1 MTYNINKQY
10 TFSFYDAMLN
20 VDNDYYKPVK
30 YINLNNNNANYDYYE
45 SKTNKNMKV
54 KQYLLLIKPH
64 LSNLIE
70 NYRCKMNKCS
80 IQLSMSVNFLISNF
94 KKYTRVF
101 DLTTNFEEFDF
112 YDDTNNII
120 TSLITSLINDY
131 KNKKA
136 ECDLLFSHISLFSYY
151 FRRIDSKL

>member
-1 MTYNINKQY
+1 MTHNINKQY
-10 TFSFYDAMLN
+10 TFYFYDAMLN
-20 VDNDYYKPVK
+20 VDDDYYKVVK
-30 YINLNNNNANYDYYE
+30 YINLNNSDANYDYYE

-64 LSNLIE
+64 LSDLID

-94 KKYTRVF
+94 KKDTRVF

-112 YDDTNNII
+112 YDDTNNIA
-120 TSLITSLINDY
+120 TSLIPSLINYY
-131 KNKKA
+131 KN
-136 ECDLLFSHISLFSYY
+136 
-151 FRRIDSKL
+151 

>member
-1 MTYNINKQY
+1 M
-10 TFSFYDAMLN
+10 
-20 VDNDYYKPVK
+20 K
-30 YINLNNNNANYDYYE
+30 YINLNNNDGNYDYYE

-64 LSNLIE
+64 FSDLID

-80 IQLSMSVNFLISNF
+80 IQLSMSVNFFNSNF
-94 KKYTRVF
+94 IQDTRAY
-101 DLTTNFEEFDF
+101 DLTTNFEEFGF

-120 TSLITSLINDY
+120 TSLITFLINDY

-136 ECDLLFSHISLFSYY
+136 ECCLLSSHISLFSYY
-151 FRRIDSKL
+151 VHRIDNKL

>member
-10 TFSFYDAMLN
+10 TFYFYDAMLN
-20 VDNDYYKPVK
+20 VDDDYYKVVK
-30 YINLNNNNANYDYYE
+30 YINLNNSDANYDYYE

-64 LSNLIE
+64 LSDLID

-94 KKYTRVF
+94 IKDTRVF

-112 YDDTNNII
+112 YDDINNII

-131 KNKKA
+131 KNENA
-136 ECDLLFSHISLFSYY
+136 ECGLLFSHISLFSYY
-151 FRRIDSKL
+151 VHRIDNKL

>member
-1 MTYNINKQY
+1 MTYNIHKQY
-10 TFSFYDAMLN
+10 TFPFYDAMLN
-20 VDNDYYKPVK
+20 VDNDYYKPMK
-30 YINLNNNNANYDYYE
+30 YINLYNDDANYDYYE
-45 SKTNKNMKV
+45 SKTIENVKV

-64 LSNLIE
+64 LSDLID

-94 KKYTRVF
+94 KKDTRVF

-112 YDDTNNII
+112 YDETNNII
-120 TSLITSLINDY
+120 TSLITSLINNY

-136 ECDLLFSHISLFSYY
+136 ECGLLFSQIRLFSYY
-151 FRRIDSKL
+151 VHRIDKKL

>member
-10 TFSFYDAMLN
+10 TFSFYDAILN
-20 VDNDYYKPVK
+20 VDNDYYKPVN
-30 YINLNNNNANYDYYE
+30 YINLNNNDANYDYFE
-45 SKTNKNMKV
+45 NKTNKNMKV

-64 LSNLIE
+64 LSDLID

-80 IQLSMSVNFLISNF
+80 IQLSMSVNLLISNF
-94 KKYTRVF
+94 KKYTCVF
-101 DLTTNFEEFDF
+101 DQTTNFGEFDF

-136 ECDLLFSHISLFSYY
+136 ECGLLFNHISVFSYCVH
-151 FRRIDSKL
+151 RIDNKN

>member
-10 TFSFYDAMLN
+10 TFFFYDAMLN

-64 LSNLIE
+64 LSDLID

-94 KKYTRVF
+94 KKDTRVF
-101 DLTTNFEEFDF
+101 DLTTNFQKFDF

-120 TSLITSLINDY
+120 TSLITSLINDW
-131 KNKKA
+131 KNEKA
-136 ECDLLFSHISLFSYY
+136 ECSLLFSHRCS
-151 FRRIDSKL
+151 

>member
-30 YINLNNNNANYDYYE
+30 YINLNNNDANYDYYE

-54 KQYLLLIKPH
+54 KQSLLLIKPH
-64 LSNLIE
+64 LSDLID
-70 NYRCKMNKCS
+70 NYRCKMNECS
-80 IQLSMSVNFLISNF
+80 IQLSMSVNFLISNS
-94 KKYTRVF
+94 KNYTRVF
-101 DLTTNFEEFDF
+101 DLTTNFQEFDF
-112 YDDTNNII
+112 YDDTDNII

-136 ECDLLFSHISLFSYY
+136 ECGLLFSHISLFSYY
-151 FRRIDSKL
+151 VHRIDNKL

>member
-1 MTYNINKQY
+1 MTHNINKQY
-10 TFSFYDAMLN
+10 TFYFYDAMLN
-20 VDNDYYKPVK
+20 VDDDYYKPLK
-30 YINLNNNNANYDYYE
+30 YINLNNNDANYNYYE

-64 LSNLIE
+64 LSDLID

-94 KKYTRVF
+94 KKDTRVF

-112 YDDTNNII
+112 YDDTNNIA
-120 TSLITSLINDY
+120 TSLIPSLINYY
-131 KNKKA
+131 KN
-136 ECDLLFSHISLFSYY
+136 
-151 FRRIDSKL
+151 

>member
-1 MTYNINKQY
+1 
-10 TFSFYDAMLN
+10 
-20 VDNDYYKPVK
+20 
-30 YINLNNNNANYDYYE
+30 
-45 SKTNKNMKV
+45 MKV

-64 LSNLIE
+64 LSDLID

-80 IQLSMSVNFLISNF
+80 IQLSMSIDFWISNF
-94 KKYTRVF
+94 IKDTRVF

-136 ECDLLFSHISLFSYY
+136 ECGLSFSHTSLFSYY
-151 FRRIDSKL
+151 VHRIENKL

>member
-30 YINLNNNNANYDYYE
+30 YISLNNNDANYDDYE

-151 FRRIDSKL
+151 VHRIDSKL

>member
-1 MTYNINKQY
+1 MSHNINKQY
-10 TFSFYDAMLN
+10 TFSFYVAMLN
-20 VDNDYYKPVK
+20 VDDDYYKPVK
-30 YINLNNNNANYDYYE
+30 YINLNNNDANYDYYE

-64 LSNLIE
+64 LSDLID

-94 KKYTRVF
+94 TKDTRVF
-101 DLTTNFEEFDF
+101 DLRTNFEEFDF
-112 YDDTNNII
+112 YDDTNSII
-120 TSLITSLINDY
+120 TSLMTSLINDY

-136 ECDLLFSHISLFSYY
+136 ECGLLFVHISLFSYY
-151 FRRIDSKL
+151 VHRIDNKL

>member
-1 MTYNINKQY
+1 MYNINKQY

-20 VDNDYYKPVK
+20 VDDDYYKPMK
-30 YINLNNNNANYDYYE
+30 YIN
-45 SKTNKNMKV
+45 TMITMKV
-54 KQYLLLIKPH
+54 KQIKTWKWNNILLIKPH
-64 LSNLIE
+64 LSDLID
-70 NYRCKMNKCS
+70 NYRCKINKCS

-94 KKYTRVF
+94 KKDTRVF

-112 YDDTNNII
+112 YDDTNNFI

-136 ECDLLFSHISLFSYY
+136 ECGLLFSHISLFSYY
-151 FRRIDSKL
+151 VHRIDNKL

>member
-30 YINLNNNNANYDYYE
+30 YINLNNNDANYDHYE
-45 SKTNKNMKV
+45 SKANKNMKV

-64 LSNLIE
+64 LPDLID
-70 NYRCKMNKCS
+70 NYRCKINKCS

-94 KKYTRVF
+94 KKDACVI
-101 DLTTNFEEFDF
+101 DLTTN

-136 ECDLLFSHISLFSYY
+136 ECGLLFSHILVY
-151 FRRIDSKL
+151 FLTMFIE

>member
-30 YINLNNNNANYDYYE
+30 YINLNNNDANYDYYE

-64 LSNLIE
+64 LSDLID

-80 IQLSMSVNFLISNF
+80 IQLRMSVNFLISNF
-94 KKYTRVF
+94 KKDKRVF
-101 DLTTNFEEFDF
+101 DLTTNFQEFDF
-112 YDDTNNII
+112 HDDTNNII
-120 TSLITSLINDY
+120 TSLITSLIND
-131 KNKKA
+131 
-136 ECDLLFSHISLFSYY
+136 
-151 FRRIDSKL
+151 

>member
-1 MTYNINKQY
+1 MTYKINKQY

-20 VDNDYYKPVK
+20 VDDDYYKPVK
-30 YINLNNNNANYDYYE
+30 YINLNNNDANYDYYE

-64 LSNLIE
+64 LSDLID

-94 KKYTRVF
+94 TKDTRVF

-120 TSLITSLINDY
+120 TSLITSLINNY

-136 ECDLLFSHISLFSYY
+136 EYGLIFNHISLFSYY
-151 FRRIDSKL
+151 AHRIDNKL

>member
-10 TFSFYDAMLN
+10 TFFFYDAMLN

-54 KQYLLLIKPH
+54 KQCILLIKIH
-64 LSNLIE
+64 LSDIID
-70 NYRCKMNKCS
+70 NYRCKMNNCS
-80 IQLSMSVNFLISNF
+80 IQVSMSVNFLISNF

-101 DLTTNFEEFDF
+101 YITNNFEKFDF

-120 TSLITSLINDY
+120 TSLITSLINDC

-136 ECDLLFSHISLFSYY
+136 ECSLLFSHRCS
-151 FRRIDSKL
+151 

>member
-20 VDNDYYKPVK
+20 VDDDYYKPVK

-45 SKTNKNMKV
+45 SKTNKNMNV

-64 LSNLIE
+64 LPDLID

-80 IQLSMSVNFLISNF
+80 IQLSVSVNFLISKF
-94 KKYTRVF
+94 TKDTRVF

-120 TSLITSLINDY
+120 TSLISSLINDY
-131 KNKKA
+131 KCKKGK
-136 ECDLLFSHISLFSYY
+136 CGLLFSHISLFSYY
-151 FRRIDSKL
+151 VHRIDNNL

>member
-20 VDNDYYKPVK
+20 VDDDYYKPVK
-30 YINLNNNNANYDYYE
+30 YINLNNNDANYDYYE

-64 LSNLIE
+64 LSDLID
-70 NYRCKMNKCS
+70 NYRCKMNKCC
-80 IQLSMSVNFLISNF
+80 IQLSMSVNLLISNF
-94 KKYTRVF
+94 KKDTHLF
-101 DLTTNFEEFDF
+101 DITTNFQEFDF

-136 ECDLLFSHISLFSYY
+136 KCGLLFSHISLFSYY
-151 FRRIDSKL
+151 VHRTGNKL

>member
-1 MTYNINKQY
+1 MTYSINKQY

-20 VDNDYYKPVK
+20 VDDDYYKPMK
-30 YINLNNNNANYDYYE
+30 NINLNNNDANYDYYE

-64 LSNLIE
+64 LSDLID

-94 KKYTRVF
+94 KKDTRVF

-112 YDDTNNII
+112 YDDTNNIA
-120 TSLITSLINDY
+120 TSLIPSLINYY
-131 KNKKA
+131 KN
-136 ECDLLFSHISLFSYY
+136 
-151 FRRIDSKL
+151 